1 MINIKTHKMVARKI
15 ECETQDR
22 DRESERG
29 NFSREKEKQFES
41 VKRGWKK

>member
-15 ECETQDR
+15 ECETQ